1 MRKSDSSQRLL
12 RALLALSLVSQW
24 HNVHASVSVPFVVH
38 SPSIDINTNSKA
50 PGDAGSFSFQNIND
64 ATGAD
69 VYVAAIKVGDQNYV
83 VRSPTS
89 FPRFS
94 PLMVS
99 YIGATGHWQLRPLA
113 RYIQGLYLPIHQH
126 RVRFIHHL
134 WRWHRRTGSHSHR
147 FSRVRGFLS
156 ATTGLQ
162 CVLLLILTHIG
173 VDKDLLSLGTWFK
186 CNDKWRHGLA
196 RCWPTSTFPDQ

>member
-1 MRKSDSSQRLL
+1 MPPVRMCTLPRLKSVIKIMWYVHPL
-12 RALLALSLVSQW
+12 RFHVSG
-24 HNVHASVSVPFVVH
+24 F
-38 SPSIDINTNSKA
+38 
-50 PGDAGSFSFQNIND
+50 
-64 ATGAD
+64 
-69 VYVAAIKVGDQNYV
+69 
-83 VRSPTS
+83 
-89 FPRFS
+89 
-94 PLMVS
+94 LMVA

-113 RYIQGLYLPIHQH
+113 RYVQGLYLPIHQH

-162 CVLLLILTHIG
+162 CVLLLILTHTG

-196 RCWPTSTFPDQ
+196 RCWPTSTFPDQRRPPG